1 MDKLVERVEA
11 LESEWP
17 DATPGA
23 KEKWERFV
31 NTCGLVGKSTCKK
44 GVFFAT
50 VSRSE
55 MEVALAMYV
64 RWLIVVEQ
72 IPPSTIEKAY
82 NGALIPNKKAG
93 RQVQGCKEARKLCKD
108 FGNTHV
114 RTERTL
120 IDNEEMLK
128 LLREMTNF
136 VFGPPGKRKRRSEL
150 DLEQVKAYF
159 VIVAK
164 ASFGTREASLL
175 QPAPKKG
182 QTLKVNG
189 AEYFVL
195 DRDMVLSERDITIVA
210 FTKQSRAKK
219 SLKPETFTF
228 PRPRGDYGTLAVI
241 GPFWAGGILND
252 LMKSGDKRKYLTKK
266 VYKTKSRPMH
276 ARDSNDWLKKLKKD
290 SAGIARVLGTLDKD
304 WKFNP
309 STLRSQ
315 FFCQIDK
322 VASNPQEM
330 LSLTK
335 HSNMKTVLTH
345 YLKVTRKRQRE
356 MKIDLTNIWNTAAKL
371 LADRTRE
378 REWRGN

>member
-1 MDKLVERVEA
+1 
-11 LESEWP
+11 
-17 DATPGA
+17 
-23 KEKWERFV
+23 
-31 NTCGLVGKSTCKK
+31 
-44 GVFFAT
+44 
-50 VSRSE
+50 
-55 MEVALAMYV
+55 
-64 RWLIVVEQ
+64 
-72 IPPSTIEKAY
+72 
-82 NGALIPNKKAG
+82 
-93 RQVQGCKEARKLCKD
+93 
-108 FGNTHV
+108 
-114 RTERTL
+114 
-120 IDNEEMLK
+120 
-128 LLREMTNF
+128 
-136 VFGPPGKRKRRSEL
+136 
-150 DLEQVKAYF
+150 
-159 VIVAK
+159 
-164 ASFGTREASLL
+164 
-175 QPAPKKG
+175 
-182 QTLKVNG
+182 
-189 AEYFVL
+189 
-195 DRDMVLSERDITIVA
+195 MVLSERDITIVA

-241 GPFWAGGILND
+241 GPYWAGGILSD

-276 ARDSNDWLKKLKKD
+276 ARDSYDWLKKLKKD

-371 LADRTRE
+371 LANRTRE